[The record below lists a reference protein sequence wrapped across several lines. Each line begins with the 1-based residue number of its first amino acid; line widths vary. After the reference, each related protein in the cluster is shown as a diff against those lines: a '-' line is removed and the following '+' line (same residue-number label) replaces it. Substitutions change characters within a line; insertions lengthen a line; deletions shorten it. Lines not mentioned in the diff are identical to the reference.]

1 MMYATHLNNGHC
13 LGPCNYSNDKAT
25 HLKLCNFS
33 SKVVCSCFL
42 RRYSSW
48 HHNPLNI
55 WIKIQFC
62 QFALIL
68 FSILLFFIF
77 FQFRATHVWHL
88 FWLKTVPIGGFHI
101 CNDVHLKCDYL
112 WIASFRMIWCDASKY
127 TIQSYTIDWISGF
140 LWLESVWNIW
150 EENMH
155 SCE

>member
-77 FQFRATHVWHL
+77 FSIPCNTCLTFILIKNRTHWWFPYMQWCAFEMRLLMDCKFSHDMMRC
-88 FWLKTVPIGGFHI
+88 KQIHNSI
-101 CNDVHLKCDYL
+101 VHYRLD
-112 WIASFRMIWCDASKY
+112 F
-127 TIQSYTIDWISGF
+127 WISLVRIG
-140 LWLESVWNIW
+140 LEYMGR
-150 EENMH
+150 EYA
-155 SCE
+155 